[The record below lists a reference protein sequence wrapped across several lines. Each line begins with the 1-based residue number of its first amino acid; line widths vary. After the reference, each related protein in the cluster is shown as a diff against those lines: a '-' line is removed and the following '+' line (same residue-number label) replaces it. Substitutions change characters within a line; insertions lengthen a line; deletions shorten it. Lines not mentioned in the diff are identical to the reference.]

1 MMTQLIR
8 LNMKLTLAVHMYTQK
23 NILLLRKVTQFTF
36 FLSNND
42 YFNKEYFFENNFK
55 IYLLQILEK
64 LIVLYLKEEFI
75 F

>member
-36 FLSNND
+36 FLSNNG

-64 LIVLYLKEEFI
+64 LIVMYLKEEFI

>member
-1 MMTQLIR
+1 MTQLIR

-64 LIVLYLKEEFI
+64 LIVMYLKEEFI